1 MKRLRNIDSFFNKER
16 SIKHIIEVNIYYQK
30 HKETMEI
37 NVIIS
42 QKQSVIL
49 GILWPAHQNS
59 EINWRTGK
67 VKIIRYPEECRK
79 Q

>member
-1 MKRLRNIDSFFNKER
+1 MKRPINIDSFFNKKRFIEY
-16 SIKHIIEVNIYYQK
+16 IIEVNIYYQT
-30 HKETMEI
+30 HKETMKI

-42 QKQSVIL
+42 WKQSVIL
-49 GILWPAHQNS
+49 GILWLAHQNS
-59 EINWRTGK
+59 EINWRTEK

>member
-1 MKRLRNIDSFFNKER
+1 MKRPINIDSFFNKKRFIEY
-16 SIKHIIEVNIYYQK
+16 IIEVNIYYQK
-30 HKETMEI
+30 HKETMKI

-42 QKQSVIL
+42 WKQSVIL
-49 GILWPAHQNS
+49 GILWLAHQNS
-59 EINWRTGK
+59 EINWRTEK